1 LERLVTDFRTDAL
14 SDLFANTVLYH
25 LEPVASLLSDPEVSE
40 VMINGPNEIYAE
52 RSGFVEFV
60 DDLWFEDEDAL
71 MAACINIA
79 QYSGKVLDERN
90 PRMDARLPDGSR
102 VHVVIPPIATVI
114 TVAIRKFARR
124 ELSMADLIAFGSIDE
139 AAANL
144 LKVAIQMKRNLVVSG
159 GTGSG
164 KTTMLNVLA
173 HYFDDHER
181 IVVLEDTRELKLPK
195 PHLVQLEA
203 RAPDENNRYEV
214 SIRDLLHSALR
225 LRPDRILVGE
235 VRGGE
240 ALDLLNA
247 LNSGHGGT
255 MSTLHANTPLGA
267 LAKLETLVL
276 FAGEDLPARAV
287 RSQICNA
294 VDIIVQVNR
303 FKDGSRRV
311 DQIAEVLPTLDDH
324 GNYQMN
330 VLYRFKVYR
339 IEEAEAHKRIV
350 GALEPTGNLPSFFEE
365 AAARG
370 YPLYK
375 ADFVLDDEETARH

>member
-1 LERLVTDFRTDAL
+1 VSE
-14 SDLFANTVLYH
+14 LFANTVLYH
-25 LEPVASLLSDPEVSE
+25 LEPIQELLDDPDVTE
-40 VMINGPNEIYAE
+40 VMINGPGEIYAE
-52 RSGFVEFV
+52 RAGFVEFI
-60 DDLWFEDEDAL
+60 DDLWFEDEEAL
-71 MAACINIA
+71 MAACVNIA
-79 QYSGKVLDERN
+79 QFSGKVLDERN
-90 PRMDARLPDGSR
+90 PQMDARLPDGSR
-102 VHVVIPPIATVI
+102 VHVVIPPIALCV

-124 ELSMADLIAFGSIDE
+124 ELGMDDLIKFGALNAS
-139 AAANL
+139 AANL
-144 LKVAIQMKRNLVVSG
+144 LQVSVQMKRNILVSG

-164 KTTMLNVLA
+164 KTTLLNVLA
-173 HYFDDHER
+173 TFFDDHER
-181 IVVLEDTRELKLPK
+181 IVLLEDTRELKLPK
-195 PHLVQLEA
+195 PHLVNLEA
-203 RAPDENNRYEV
+203 RAADEFDRNEV
-214 SIRDLLHSALR
+214 TIRDLLHSALR

-294 VDIIVQVNR
+294 VDMVVQVNR

-311 DQIAEVLPTLDDH
+311 DQIAELLPSLDEH
-324 GNYQMN
+324 GHYQVN

-339 IEEAEAHKRIV
+339 TELVNKVQRII
-350 GALEPTGNLPSFFEE
+350 GELEPTGNLPSFFEE
-365 AAARG
+365 ASARG
-370 YPLYK
+370 YPLYQ
-375 ADFVLDDEETARH
+375 ADFAVEDEQTARH

>member
-1 LERLVTDFRTDAL
+1 MSE
-14 SDLFANTVLYH
+14 LFANTVLYH
-25 LEPVASLLSDPEVSE
+25 LGPITELLQDPEVTE
-40 VMINGPNEIYAE
+40 VMINGPGEVYAE
-52 RSGFVEFV
+52 RAGFVEFQ
-60 DDLWFEDEDAL
+60 DELWFEDEDAL
-71 MAACINIA
+71 MAACVNIA
-79 QYSGKVLDERN
+79 QFSGKILDARN
-90 PRMDARLPDGSR
+90 PQMDARLPDGSR

-124 ELSMADLIAFGSIDE
+124 ELAMDDLIRYGTLTDS
-139 AAANL
+139 AANL
-144 LKVAIQMKRNLVVSG
+144 LRVAVQMKRNLVVSG

-164 KTTMLNVLA
+164 KTTLLNVLA
-173 HYFDDHER
+173 HFFDDHER

-203 RAPDENNRYEV
+203 RAPDEFDRGEV
-214 SIRDLLHSALR
+214 TIRDLLHSALR

-294 VDIIVQVNR
+294 VDMVVQVNR

-311 DQIAEVLPTLDDH
+311 SQVAELLPSLDEH
-324 GNYQMN
+324 GHYEMN
-330 VLYRFKVYR
+330 VLYRFQVHRTELVNKVQ
-339 IEEAEAHKRIV
+339 RIV
-350 GALEPTGNLPSFFEE
+350 GELEPTGHLPSFFDE
-365 AAARG
+365 ASARG
-370 YPLYK
+370 YPLYEV
-375 ADFVLDDEETARH
+375 DFEVADDEQTARH

>member
-1 LERLVTDFRTDAL
+1 MSE
-14 SDLFANTVLYH
+14 LFANTVLYH
-25 LEPVASLLSDPEVSE
+25 LGPIQELLDDPEVTE
-40 VMINGPNEIYAE
+40 VMINGPGEVYAE
-52 RSGFVEFV
+52 RAGFVEFI
-60 DDLWFEDEDAL
+60 DDMWFEDEEAL
-71 MAACINIA
+71 MAACVNIA
-79 QYSGKVLDERN
+79 QFSGKVLDDRN
-90 PRMDARLPDGSR
+90 PQMDARLPDGSR
-102 VHVVIPPIATVI
+102 VHVVIPPVALCV

-124 ELSMADLIAFGSIDE
+124 ELSMDDLIRFGALNAS
-139 AAANL
+139 AANL
-144 LKVAIQMKRNLVVSG
+144 LQVAVQMKRNVIVSG

-164 KTTMLNVLA
+164 KTTLLNVLA
-173 HYFDDHER
+173 SYFDDHER
-181 IVVLEDTRELKLPK
+181 IVVLEDTRELRLPK

-203 RAPDENNRYEV
+203 RAPDEFNRDEV
-214 SIRDLLHSALR
+214 SIRNLLHSALR

-294 VDIIVQVNR
+294 VDMVVQVNR

-311 DQIAEVLPTLDDH
+311 DQIAELLPSLDEH
-324 GNYQMN
+324 GHYQVN

-339 IEEAEAHKRIV
+339 TERVNKVQRII
-350 GALEPTGNLPSFFEE
+350 GDLEPVGNLPSFFDE
-365 AAARG
+365 ASARG

-375 ADFVLDDEETARH
+375 TDFVPEDEQTARH

>member
-1 LERLVTDFRTDAL
+1 MSE
-14 SDLFANTVLYH
+14 LFANTVLYH
-25 LEPVASLLSDPEVSE
+25 LEPVLHLLNDPAVSE
-40 VMINGPNEIYAE
+40 IMINGPGEVYAE
-52 RSGFVEFV
+52 RAGFVEFI
-60 DDLWFEDEDAL
+60 DDAWFEDQEAL
-71 MAACINIA
+71 MAACVNIA
-79 QYSGKVLDERN
+79 QFSGKVLDDRN

-114 TVAIRKFARR
+114 TIAIRKFARR
-124 ELSMADLIAFGSIDE
+124 ELSMDDLIAYGTLNE
-139 AAANL
+139 GAANL
-144 LKVAIQMKRNLVVSG
+144 LRVAIQMKRNLVVSG

-164 KTTMLNVLA
+164 KTTLLNVLA
-173 HYFDDHER
+173 HFFDDHER
-181 IVVLEDTRELKLPK
+181 ILVIEDTRELKLPK

-203 RAPDENNRYEV
+203 RAPDEFDRNEV
-214 SIRDLLHSALR
+214 TIRDLLQSALR

-294 VDIIVQVNR
+294 VDMVVQVNR

-311 DQIAEVLPTLDDH
+311 DQIAELLPSLDEH
-324 GNYQMN
+324 GHYQVN

-339 IEEAEAHKRIV
+339 TELVKKVQRIV
-350 GALEPTGNLPSFFEE
+350 GALEPTGNLPTFFDE
-365 AAARG
+365 AQARG

-375 ADFVLDDEETARH
+375 ADFVHDEESTARH

>member
-1 LERLVTDFRTDAL
+1 MSE
-14 SDLFANTVLYH
+14 LFANTVLYH
-25 LEPVASLLSDPEVSE
+25 LGPIQELLDDPDVTE
-40 VMINGPNEIYAE
+40 VMINGPGEIYAE
-52 RSGFVEFV
+52 RAGFVEFI
-60 DDLWFEDEDAL
+60 DDLWFEDEEAL
-71 MAACINIA
+71 MAACVNIA
-79 QYSGKVLDERN
+79 QFSGKVLDERN
-90 PRMDARLPDGSR
+90 PQMDARLPDGSR
-102 VHVVIPPIATVI
+102 VHVVIPPIALCV

-124 ELSMADLIAFGSIDE
+124 ELGMDDLIKFGALNAS
-139 AAANL
+139 AANL
-144 LKVAIQMKRNLVVSG
+144 LQVSVQMKRNILVSG

-164 KTTMLNVLA
+164 KTTLLNVLA
-173 HYFDDHER
+173 TFFDDHER

-195 PHLVQLEA
+195 PHLVNLEA
-203 RAPDENNRYEV
+203 RAADEFDRNEV
-214 SIRDLLHSALR
+214 TIRDLLHSALR

-294 VDIIVQVNR
+294 VDMVVQVNR
-303 FKDGSRRV
+303 FKDGSRRI
-311 DQIAEVLPTLDDH
+311 DQIAELLPSLDEH
-324 GNYQMN
+324 GHYQVN

-339 IEEAEAHKRIV
+339 TELVNKVQRII
-350 GALEPTGNLPSFFEE
+350 GELEPTGNLPSFFEE
-365 AAARG
+365 AGARG
-370 YPLYK
+370 YPLYQ
-375 ADFVLDDEETARH
+375 ADFAVEDEQTARH

>member
-1 LERLVTDFRTDAL
+1 VSE
-14 SDLFANTVLYH
+14 LFANTVLYH
-25 LEPVASLLSDPEVSE
+25 LGPIQELLDDPEVTE
-40 VMINGPNEIYAE
+40 IMINGPGEVYAE
-52 RSGFVEFV
+52 RAGFVEFI
-60 DDLWFEDEDAL
+60 DDMWFEDEEAL
-71 MAACINIA
+71 MAACVNIA
-79 QYSGKVLDERN
+79 QFSGKVLDARN
-90 PRMDARLPDGSR
+90 PQMDARLPDGSR
-102 VHVVIPPIATVI
+102 VHVVIPPITLCV

-124 ELSMADLIAFGSIDE
+124 ELSMDDLIRFGALNAS
-139 AAANL
+139 AANL
-144 LKVAIQMKRNLVVSG
+144 LQVAVQMKRNLVVSG

-164 KTTMLNVLA
+164 KTTLLNVLA
-173 HYFDDHER
+173 TYFDDHER

-203 RAPDENNRYEV
+203 RAPDEFDRNEV
-214 SIRDLLHSALR
+214 TIRDLLHSALR

-294 VDIIVQVNR
+294 VDMVVQVNR

-311 DQIAEVLPTLDDH
+311 DQIAELLPSLDEH
-324 GNYQMN
+324 GHYQVN

-339 IEEAEAHKRIV
+339 TELVNKVQRIV
-350 GALEPTGNLPSFFEE
+350 GELEPTGNLPSFFEE
-365 AAARG
+365 ASARG
-370 YPLYK
+370 YPLFA
-375 ADFVLDDEETARH
+375 ADFLVEDEATARH